1 MNLAE
6 LQRKL
11 IAAAR
16 AIPLDERVPLAF
28 EKRVMAR
35 IKSRSLADHGTL
47 WAHALWRAAA
57 PCLAVMLLLSA
68 WSYYNSSSTVPADD
82 LNQDLENTLLATI
95 VDQDQNP
102 DSSW

>member
-6 LQRKL
+6 LQQKL

-16 AIPLDERVPLAF
+16 AVTPDERVPLAF
-28 EKRVMAR
+28 EKRIMAR
-35 IKSRSLADHGTL
+35 IRAVSVVDHGTL

-57 PCLAVMLLLSA
+57 PCLAVMLLFSA
-68 WSYYNSSSTVPADD
+68 WSFYNNSTNAPSVD

-95 VDQDQNP
+95 DQDQNP
-102 DSSW
+102 DSGW